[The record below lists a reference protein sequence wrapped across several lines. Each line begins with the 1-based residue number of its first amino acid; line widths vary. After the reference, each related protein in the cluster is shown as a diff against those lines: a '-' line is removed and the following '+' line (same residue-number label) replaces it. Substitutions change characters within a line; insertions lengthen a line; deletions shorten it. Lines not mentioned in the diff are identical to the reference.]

1 MWARAFTVC
10 GAFAAA
16 ATVAGHAV
24 AATPSPARA
33 LNGGGVQANP
43 GGIVKDET
51 GGYYDAARSTYV
63 AASAATAVGGG
74 VQAKPGGIVKDKTGG
89 YYDPA
94 RSTYIPASA
103 SAATTVGGGVQ
114 AKPGGIVKDKTG
126 GYYDPARSTYI
137 TAKGNAAP
145 PLPSPISARGFSWT
159 DATVGAGV
167 ATGTILILLGATLL
181 TLRRRILAA

>member
-1 MWARAFTVC
+1 MWARALTVC
-10 GAFAAA
+10 GVVAAA

-24 AATPSPARA
+24 AAAPSPARA

-51 GGYYDAARSTYV
+51 GGYYDPARSTYIP
-63 AASAATAVGGG
+63 ASAVAGGI
-74 VQAKPGGIVKDKTGG
+74 QAKPGGIVTDKTGG

-94 RSTYIPASA
+94 RSS
-103 SAATTVGGGVQ
+103 
-114 AKPGGIVKDKTG
+114 
-126 GYYDPARSTYI
+126 YI

-145 PLPSPISARGFSWT
+145 TLPSPPSPRRFSWT

-181 TLRRRILAA
+181 ALRRRIVAA

>member
-1 MWARAFTVC
+1 MWARALTIC
-10 GAFAAA
+10 GAVAAA

-51 GGYYDAARSTYV
+51 GGYYDPARSTYV

-94 RSTYIPASA
+94 RSS
-103 SAATTVGGGVQ
+103 
-114 AKPGGIVKDKTG
+114 
-126 GYYDPARSTYI
+126 YI

-145 PLPSPISARGFSWT
+145 ALPSPISARRFSWT

-167 ATGTILILLGATLL
+167 ATGTILI
-181 TLRRRILAA
+181 RRRTTAGERE